1 MDRATA
7 IPLFV
12 SGLVFVD
19 LRDDTLSIVEL
30 DEIGD
35 GSAMSKARNCR
46 SIEDR
51 LGEVAH
57 LGHPFVTF
65 HVVGYPH
72 KPMCHCQKY
81 GGEKLFTERCQHDE
95 VMLNSIVRSIN
106 RTDVSFR
113 RDSEKLQ
120 HRAACAAGELRA
132 PVSRLVIS
140 GGFKLTIG
148 RLLSAHEF

>member
-1 MDRATA
+1 MSRIVIKLPPTTILRYMDRAAA

-113 RDSEKLQ
+113 REVATSCCLCCRRTTSSSVQ
-120 HRAACAAGELRA
+120 VGNIRG
-132 PVSRLVIS
+132 I
-140 GGFKLTIG
+140 
-148 RLLSAHEF
+148 